1 MTTRKKTIPAKK
13 AAAKKPAE
21 PSSRAAIDWEA
32 VEMHYRAG
40 IRSLKDIGSQYGVSD
55 AGIIKRAKRDGWE
68 RDLKAKIQAKAAA
81 KVSAAVVSAE
91 VSPQTKLT
99 EAVRVEVESEVQ
111 ARIELGHRRDIA
123 RSRTLAMKLLDELE
137 VDTDSLDDLKRLG
150 ELMYAPNENGVDKL
164 NELYHKVISLP
175 SRTKVMK
182 DLGDTLKTLIALERE
197 AFGIGERK
205 GDGGVGDINITF

>member
-1 MTTRKKTIPAKK
+1 MATKKPTPAKK
-13 AAAKKPAE
+13 AKAQTEEKPK
-21 PSSRAAIDWEA
+21 RAAIDWEA
-32 VEMHYRAG
+32 IEIHYRAG
-40 IRSLKDIGSQYGVSD
+40 IRSLKDIGTEYGVSD

-81 KVSAAVVSAE
+81 KVSAALVSAE

-99 EAVRVEVESEVQ
+99 EAVRIEVESEVQ

-123 RSRTLAMKLLDELE
+123 RGRTLAMKLLDELE
-137 VDTDSLDDLKRLG
+137 LQTNNVPELEQLG
-150 ELMYAPNENGVDKL
+150 ELMAKPDEKGIDKL
-164 NELYHKVISLP
+164 NELYHKIIALP

-197 AFGIGERK
+197 AYGIGSK
-205 GDGGVGDINITF
+205 VGDGGTGDINISF

>member
-1 MTTRKKTIPAKK
+1 MTPKKTAPAKK
-13 AAAKKPAE
+13 ATDQTEEKPK
-21 PSSRAAIDWEA
+21 RASIDWEA
-32 VEMHYRAG
+32 IEIHYRAG
-40 IRSLKDIGSQYGVSD
+40 IRSLKDIGTEFGVSD

-81 KVSAAVVSAE
+81 KVSAALVSAE

-99 EAVRVEVESEVQ
+99 EAVRIEVESEVQ

-137 VDTDSLDDLKRLG
+137 LDTDTLDGLKKLG
-150 ELMYAPNENGVDKL
+150 ELMFAPNENGVDKL
-164 NELYHKVISLP
+164 NELYQKVISLP

-182 DLGDTLKTLIALERE
+182 DLSDTLKTLVALERE
-197 AFGIGERK
+197 AYGIGSK
-205 GDGGVGDINITF
+205 VGDGGVGDISISF